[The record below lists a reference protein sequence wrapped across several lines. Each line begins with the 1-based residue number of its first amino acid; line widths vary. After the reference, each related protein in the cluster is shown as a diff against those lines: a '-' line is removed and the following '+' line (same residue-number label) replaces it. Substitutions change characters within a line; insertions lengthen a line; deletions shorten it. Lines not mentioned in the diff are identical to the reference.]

1 MPIDKNISLKNWTK
15 EVELTGTELTE
26 FQEKVAQKRKEKLLA
41 KVRDQKNQNILSAD
55 TVDSEDS
62 SDDDDE
68 GDNEAE
74 KQKGN
79 TSSNLLIK
87 QYQNINVADSNVALT
102 KSTLLLLMKHSSQI
116 ILNKAWKRTYPS
128 I

>member
-1 MPIDKNISLKNWTK
+1 M
-15 EVELTGTELTE
+15 
-26 FQEKVAQKRKEKLLA
+26 AQKRKLLA

-87 QYQNINVADSNVALT
+87 AIPEYQC
-102 KSTLLLLMKHSSQI
+102 
-116 ILNKAWKRTYPS
+116 RRF
-128 I
+128 

>member
-1 MPIDKNISLKNWTK
+1 MDKGSRVNRYRVDRVSRK
-15 EVELTGTELTE
+15 GGS
-26 FQEKVAQKRKEKLLA
+26 EKKRKIISQSERSKE
-41 KVRDQKNQNILSAD
+41 
-55 TVDSEDS
+55 SEDS

-87 QYQNINVADSNVALT
+87 QYQNINVADSNVAPNEVNPLAT
-102 KSTLLLLMKHSSQI
+102 HEAFITDHIKQSLEKNLPIDLKITHKLKFHTVKL
-116 ILNKAWKRTYPS
+116 
-128 I
+128 

>member
-1 MPIDKNISLKNWTK
+1 M
-15 EVELTGTELTE
+15 
-26 FQEKVAQKRKEKLLA
+26 
-41 KVRDQKNQNILSAD
+41 RDQKNQNILSAD

-87 QYQNINVADSNVALT
+87 QYQNINVADSNVAPNEVNPLAT
-102 KSTLLLLMKHSSQI
+102 HEAFITDHIKQSLEKNLPIDLKITHKLRPRQATFPYFATAHKQNLMIMEK
-116 ILNKAWKRTYPS
+116 
-128 I
+128 

>member
-1 MPIDKNISLKNWTK
+1 M
-15 EVELTGTELTE
+15 
-26 FQEKVAQKRKEKLLA
+26 AQKRKEKLLA

-74 KQKGN
+74 KQKAI
-79 TSSNLLIK
+79 LL
-87 QYQNINVADSNVALT
+87 VT
-102 KSTLLLLMKHSSQI
+102 C
-116 ILNKAWKRTYPS
+116 
-128 I
+128 

>member
-74 KQKGN
+74 KQKAI
-79 TSSNLLIK
+79 LL
-87 QYQNINVADSNVALT
+87 VT
-102 KSTLLLLMKHSSQI
+102 C
-116 ILNKAWKRTYPS
+116 
-128 I
+128 